1 MPNKPHVELGPSV
14 SDLTM
19 QSTTT
24 SKEKSDNAK
33 RLPHGGQ
40 DRRKASRGTN
50 RFYQIV
56 VGLNIFAWALLV
68 GSLIL
73 FHYARPEFITGVQNY
88 WGIEGRDFWSQ
99 DHLDDLLALL
109 QICLFTTIVTIVLR
123 SRRNRRKTD
132 RFGVNILILLI
143 ISVTSLVTIYMT
155 L

>member
-19 QSTTT
+19 PNT
-24 SKEKSDNAK
+24 SPNDEKSDK
-33 RLPHGGQ
+33 QQRLPHGGH
-40 DRRKASRGTN
+40 DRRKASRGKD

-88 WGIEGRDFWSQ
+88 WGIEGRDFW
-99 DHLDDLLALL
+99 
-109 QICLFTTIVTIVLR
+109 
-123 SRRNRRKTD
+123 
-132 RFGVNILILLI
+132 
-143 ISVTSLVTIYMT
+143 
-155 L
+155 

>member
-14 SDLTM
+14 SDLSM
-19 QSTTT
+19 SSTTPG
-24 SKEKSDNAK
+24 KEKSDNAK
-33 RLPHGGQ
+33 RLPHGGH
-40 DRRKASRGTN
+40 DRRKTSRGKD

-88 WGIEGRDFWSQ
+88 WGIEGRDFWSE

-132 RFGVNILILLI
+132 RFGVNVLILLI
-143 ISVTSLVTIYMT
+143 ISITSLVTIYMT